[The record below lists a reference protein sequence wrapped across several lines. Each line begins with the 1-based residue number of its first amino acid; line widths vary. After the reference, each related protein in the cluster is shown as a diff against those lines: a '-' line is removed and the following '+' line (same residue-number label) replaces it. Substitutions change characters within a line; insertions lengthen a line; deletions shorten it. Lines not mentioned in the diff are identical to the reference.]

1 MNHVGGQAGAAAPQA
16 FTREETYAAT
26 RRPVSLAATLL
37 PDAYTSEEFFALERE
52 LVFGSSWVAVGCTA
66 ELREPGDV
74 LVTEVAG
81 RSIFVVR
88 KQDGV
93 LRAFYN
99 VCRHRGT
106 RLLTV
111 GESRVKRFIRC
122 PYHSWAYDHDG
133 RCVGTPLF
141 TGSDIPADQQAAFE
155 MHDVAAFDRADHGLL
170 PVAVD
175 AWGPLVFVNLD
186 PDAALLSEDLG
197 DLPARTAGHRLD
209 EWEIARVSEYEIA
222 ANYKLVAENFMEY
235 YHLPWVHP
243 GLVKVSPIEAH
254 HRWQGPGM
262 YCGFCTTPIAQDT
275 DEGGWGSGLPPI
287 SGLDASDAVSAR
299 FAWLFPN
306 VAINVL
312 PNHVFIILARATS
325 PRKTHETT
333 YLLTHPESA
342 AAAESDQAVEQLAGF
357 WDSVNR
363 EDIEIVERVQA
374 GIDSTPFPGGRLCYR
389 FEEQLHR
396 FQNMVIDRM
405 VGKRRIPAGDEV
417 EAAPMFGPRA
427 GRRSRAGSR

>member
-106 RLLTV
+106 RLLTA

-262 YCGFCTTPIAQDT
+262 YCGFCTTPIAEDT

-299 FAWLFPN
+299 FVWLFPN

-389 FEEQLHR
+389 FEEPLHR